1 MNIAHLI
8 FSLNTGG
15 TETMLV
21 DILNRQSESHSVA
34 LFIINDQVNEGLLQQ
49 ISGKVKVVRLNRKE
63 GARNPM
69 PLLRLNRALWR
80 FDPEVI
86 HCHNHKAVNMLR
98 LSLRKKALLTLHT
111 TNVPVTNLKKY
122 AKLFA
127 ISRAVQTDVHNRSG
141 LSTQVIYNGVDFD
154 AVVEKKG
161 PADPAVFRIV
171 QVGRLDH
178 EVKGQHILL
187 EALKILK
194 EQGHNHIR
202 LDFIGEGVSTL
213 HLVQLRAALGLDD
226 VVRFLGARD
235 RKYIYQHLQ
244 DYNLLVQPSF
254 VEGFGLTIVEAI
266 AAGLHVL
273 VSDLDGPM
281 EIIRAAQRGDYFKTG
296 DSRSL
301 AGSINAILERKV
313 ETTIPPAAKLYVRQN
328 FDIAH
333 TVNHYLNAYKTLK

>member
-1 MNIAHLI
+1 MRIAHLI

-21 DILNRQSESHSVA
+21 DILNRQAEGHSVA

-69 PLLRLNRALWR
+69 PLLRLNRVLRR
-80 FDPEVI
+80 FDPAVI

-98 LSLRKKALLTLHT
+98 PSLRKKALLTLHT
-111 TNVPVTNLKKY
+111 TNVPATNLKKY

-127 ISRAVQTDVHNRSG
+127 ISTAVQTDIHNRSG
-141 LSTQVIYNGVDFD
+141 LSAQVIYNGVDLD
-154 AVVEKKG
+154 AVAEKKDS
-161 PADPAVFRIV
+161 ADPAVFRIV

-194 EQGHNHIR
+194 DQGHSHIR
-202 LDFIGEGVSTL
+202 LDLIGEGASTL

-226 VVRFLGARD
+226 AVRFLGARD
-235 RKYIYQHLQ
+235 RQYIYRHLQ
-244 DYNLLVQPSF
+244 QYDLLVQPSF
-254 VEGFGLTIVEAI
+254 VEGFGLTIVEAM
-266 AAGLHVL
+266 AAGLPVV
-273 VSDLDGPM
+273 VSDLEGPM
-281 EIIRAAQRGDYFKTG
+281 ELIGKGSYGYFFKAG
-296 DSRSL
+296 DSNAL
-301 AGSINAILERKV
+301 AAVIAEVMKAGLSRTEQG
-313 ETTIPPAAKLYVRQN
+313 AAAMAHVKKH
-328 FDIAH
+328 FHIEH
-333 TVNHYLNAYKTLK
+333 TVQHYLEQYSTL